1 MTTTTHRTARLTAV
15 LVLAFTALA
24 YGAAQAEASPASSQ
38 RLGFYQVHLYS
49 SHPPTRALPKVRRHH
64 MHWYHSHPSGG
75 RQRARAADFG
85 SIAVVGVES
94 MHDLAS
100 LRSTYGFDHVRAIPA
115 LHAAQVRVNAAQ
127 LHALLA
133 NETTDPRLRYVAPV
147 GPVRR
152 TMGRPHDP
160 LRHPIDASTGL
171 PYEWSFAA
179 SHVDRAL
186 DHSKGNSGIV
196 VGVIDTGV
204 EDVPDLKGKIDSI
217 WTVSGTTVSQ
227 AAPEGND
234 LYGHGTGVTSLIAA
248 NVDDR
253 FGMAGFGGATHV
265 IVVNASIA
273 GTPWF
278 DDLSVATALTL
289 LDSLGVRIVNMS
301 LGGPDPTKPFLL
313 DAIHRAAADGV
324 LLVAA
329 AGNSES
335 GDYVSYPAA
344 DLQPADGGRGYG
356 LSVGAVNAD
365 GQRAYFS
372 NWGKHLSL
380 VAPGAYGGQCTGL
393 LVALPKSSAWDDGSC
408 YLTWMGEGGAHYGNL
423 PGTSFSAPEV
433 SGIAALI
440 WAARPG
446 LKNYQVADIIKQSAR
461 REAGTGWASDLGCG
475 ILDAGAAL
483 ELAMSRTDA
492 EWTGPQHPGDDVCST
507 DGAEPP
513 AWPTGRNQTIT
524 FDPIEAKAIGD
535 SDFLVSALAS
545 SGLPISFTVNGE
557 CTVTGITVHLTN
569 AGMCSIT
576 ASQAG
581 YASYNPAQ
589 PVTRSF
595 LIEAVPMRTVLVRP
609 ASGKWG
615 AFVRLPFRVGAG
627 NGEVAVKITI
637 HRNRTAVAR
646 LTRGFF
652 GVEAGHAYG
661 LSWRAPKAT
670 TNANYRFCVTLS
682 DHAGRKTP
690 PSCGRIRL
698 R

>member
-1 MTTTTHRTARLTAV
+1 
-15 LVLAFTALA
+15 
-24 YGAAQAEASPASSQ
+24 
-38 RLGFYQVHLYS
+38 
-49 SHPPTRALPKVRRHH
+49 
-64 MHWYHSHPSGG
+64 MHWYHSHRPGG
-75 RQRARAADFG
+75 RRRARAADFG

-94 MHDLAS
+94 MRDLAS

-115 LHAAQVRVNAAQ
+115 LHAAQVRVNKAQ

-152 TMGRPHDP
+152 TMGMPNDP
-160 LRHPIDASTGL
+160 LLHTIDASTGL

-227 AAPEGND
+227 APGEGND
-234 LYGHGTGVTSLIAA
+234 QYGHGTAVTSVIAA

-265 IVVNASIA
+265 IVVKASIEN
-273 GTPWF
+273 TSVF

-301 LGGPDPTKPFLL
+301 LGGSVPTEPFLL
-313 DAIHRAAADGV
+313 DAIHKAAADGI

-329 AGNSES
+329 SGNSES
-335 GDYVSYPAA
+335 GGPVSYPAA

-356 LSVGAVNAD
+356 LSVGAVNVD

-372 NWGKHLSL
+372 HWGEHLAL
-380 VAPGAYGGQCTGL
+380 VAPGAYGGQCSGL
-393 LVALPKSSAWDDGSC
+393 LVALPASSAFDQSC
-408 YLTWMGEGGAHYGNL
+408 YLTWMGEGGAHYGNIA
-423 PGTSFSAPEV
+423 GTSFSAPEV
-433 SGIAALI
+433 SGVAALI
-440 WAARPG
+440 LAARPG
-446 LKNYQVADIIKQSAR
+446 LTNYQVADIIKQSAR
-461 REAGTGWASDLGCG
+461 RAGTGWAPDLGCG
-475 ILDAGAAL
+475 VLDAGAAL
-483 ELAMSRTDA
+483 ELAMSRTAA
-492 EWTGPQHPGDDVCST
+492 EWEQETPGDAVCST
-507 DGAEPP
+507 GGAEPP
-513 AWPTGRNQTIT
+513 TWPSGRIQTIT
-524 FDPIEAKAIGD
+524 FDPIEAKTIGD
-535 SDFLVSALAS
+535 SDFLVSARAS
-545 SGLPISFTVNGE
+545 SGLPVSFTADGV
-557 CTVTGITVHLTN
+557 CTVTGITVHLFK
-569 AGMCSIT
+569 AGACTIT
-576 ASQAG
+576 AFQVGDATYKRAPSVSQ
-581 YASYNPAQ
+581 
-589 PVTRSF
+589 SF
-595 LIEAVPMRTVLVRP
+595 LIDDVAMRTVLARP
-609 ASGKWG
+609 TSGTRG
-615 AFVRLPFRVGAG
+615 AFVRLPFQVGAG

-637 HRNRTAVAR
+637 QRNRTAVAR

-652 GVEAGHAYG
+652 GVDAGHAYG

>member
-1 MTTTTHRTARLTAV
+1 MTTTTQRTARLTAA
-15 LVLAFTALA
+15 LILAFTALA

-64 MHWYHSHPSGG
+64 MRWYHSHRSGG
-75 RQRARAADFG
+75 RGQARAADFG

-115 LHAAQVRVNAAQ
+115 LRAAQVRVNAAQ
-127 LHALLA
+127 LNALLA
-133 NETTDPRLRYVAPV
+133 DETTDPRLRYVAPV

-152 TMGRPHDP
+152 TMGMPNDP
-160 LRHPIDASTGL
+160 LLHTIDASTGL

-217 WTVSGTTVSQ
+217 WTVSGTTVSK
-227 AAPEGND
+227 ASPDGND
-234 LYGHGTGVTSLIAA
+234 QYGHGTGVTSVIGA
-248 NVDDR
+248 NVDDG

-301 LGGPDPTKPFLL
+301 LGGPDPTEPHLL
-313 DAIHRAAADGV
+313 DAIHKAAADGI

-329 AGNSES
+329 SGNSES
-335 GDYVSYPAA
+335 GGPVSYPAA
-344 DLQPADGGRGYG
+344 DLQPTDGGRGYG
-356 LSVGAVNAD
+356 LSVGAVNVD

-372 NWGKHLSL
+372 NWGEHLSL
-380 VAPGAYGGQCTGL
+380 VAPGAYGGQCSGL

-433 SGIAALI
+433 SGVAALI
-440 WAARPG
+440 WAERPG
-446 LKNYQVADIIKQSAR
+446 LTNYQVADIIKQSAR
-461 REAGTGWASDLGCG
+461 RAGTGWTPDLGCG
-475 ILDAGAAL
+475 VLDAGAAL
-483 ELAMSRTDA
+483 ELAMSRTAA
-492 EWTGPQHPGDDVCST
+492 EWEQEKPGNAVCST
-507 DGAEPP
+507 GGAEPP
-513 AWPTGRNQTIT
+513 TWPSERIQTIT

-535 SDFLVSALAS
+535 SDFLVSARAS
-545 SGLPISFTVNGE
+545 SGLPVSFTADGD
-557 CTVTGITVHLTN
+557 CTVTGITVHLFK
-569 AGMCSIT
+569 AGGCTIT
-576 ASQAG
+576 AFQLGDANYNRAPSVSQ
-581 YASYNPAQ
+581 
-589 PVTRSF
+589 SF
-595 LIEAVPMRTVLVRP
+595 LIDDVAMRTVLARP
-609 ASGKWG
+609 TSGTRG

-637 HRNRTAVAR
+637 QRNRTAVAR
-646 LTRGFF
+646 LTRGFR
-652 GVEAGHAYG
+652 GVEAGRAYG